1 MNIGKQAF
9 EGWNLHMKRREKP
22 QIQKPKMLIVDD
34 KAVNRYVLRSIFE
47 EDYEVVECRDGR
59 GAIEILEE
67 MRDEAAAVLL
77 DIVMPVC
84 DGFAVLKYMKK
95 AALRTVPV
103 ILVSSNV
110 DDENIN
116 RASDYDVADYIQK
129 PFQEEVVRRRVQRV
143 VDLYQAKRDNEEYE
157 QAE

>member
-1 MNIGKQAF
+1 
-9 EGWNLHMKRREKP
+9 MKRREKP

-47 EDYEVVECRDGR
+47 DDYEIVECQDGR
-59 GAIEILEE
+59 GAIEVLEE
-67 MRDEAAAVLL
+67 RRDGVAAVLL

-84 DGFAVLKYMKK
+84 DGFAVLKYMKETE
-95 AALRTVPV
+95 LNMVPV
-103 ILVSSNV
+103 ILISSNV
-110 DDENIN
+110 DDKNIH

-143 VDLYQAKRDNEEYE
+143 VGLFQVKRENEEYE